1 MANLYS
7 NLPTKRPPDTSSSD
21 GTVQVF
27 NTYFSAPVELH
38 GGTLNAMSGFFES
51 RGFDQSTAKSIAA
64 IIMVQAD
71 VDGYNPMSVLDN
83 LTGLDGLEISELAT
97 QILNHNRYKTSF
109 LGYTTALEPYHEIQ
123 RNIIEDKPK
132 NPSYAVVSSADI
144 ISEGGSITFVISA
157 LNVKNVELLYWDL
170 TGSTVD
176 TDDITNGTTSSSVLV
191 IDGNGVVTLGI
202 PNDLVIEDQ
211 ETLVFNLKTGS
222 TSGPIVATASVQVV
236 DPGDTSFI
244 FNADYMV
251 IEYIFTDGLDLDT
264 RTKLV
269 SPPVGTYV
277 GWGLSD
283 TVTNLLTFSGDN
295 TGTGTESTLFRIN
308 NYKNSYPV
316 TNNLKID
323 CRAQWYNAVGI
334 NPVGLKITLW
344 AGGTMQKQGFTW
356 SNPTATQ
363 SLIFAATVKQI
374 TLSSKVNAS
383 IGERIAVINYNTT
396 TGEGFLDDTDT
407 TVY

>member
-7 NLPTKRPPDTSSSD
+7 NLPTKRPPNTSSSD

-27 NTYFSAPVELH
+27 NTYFSSPVELH
-38 GGTLNAMSGFFES
+38 GGTLNAMTGFFES
-51 RGFDQSTAKSIAA
+51 RGFDPSTAKSIAV
-64 IIMVQAD
+64 IIMAQAD

-123 RNIIEDKPK
+123 RNIVEDSPK
-132 NPSYAVVSSADI
+132 SPSYAITASADI
-144 ISEGGSITFVISA
+144 VSEGGSITFTISA
-157 LNVKNVELLYWDL
+157 LNVRNAELLYWDL

-176 TDDITNGTTSSSVLV
+176 EDDIANGTTSSSVLI
-191 IDGNGVVTLGI
+191 IDGNGSVNLVI
-202 PNDLVIEDQ
+202 PNDLVIENE
-211 ETLVFNLKTGS
+211 ETLVFNLRTGS
-222 TSGPIVATASVQVV
+222 ASGPIVASASVKVV

-269 SPPVGTYV
+269 APSVGAYV

-308 NYKNSYPV
+308 NYKISYPV
-316 TNNLKID
+316 TNNIKID
-323 CRAQWYNAVGI
+323 CRAQWYNTVGV

-344 AGGTMQKQGFTW
+344 AGGTMEKQGFTW
-356 SNPTATQ
+356 TNPTATQ
-363 SLIFAATVKQI
+363 SLVFAATVKQI
-374 TLSSKVNAS
+374 TFSSKVGAS
-383 IGERIAVINYNTT
+383 LGERIAVINYNTT